1 MQVFMKKIP
10 LKMANKLNQHA
21 YMYCI
26 FFLEVTIHSCRIR
39 PAQHQPTTGMS
50 RVETQ
55 STVSFLKRPGA

>member
-1 MQVFMKKIP
+1 
-10 LKMANKLNQHA
+10 MANKLNQHA

-50 RVETQ
+50 KVETQ
-55 STVSFLKRPGA
+55 STVSFLERPGA